1 MPYFRILLPFLA
13 LCLNIL
19 LQITAYKYLV
29 KSRLLKS
36 EYFGFAWGCL
46 VLLIFEFIVYQK
58 LPKNGLSL
66 LCADLII
73 YGCLSYGF
81 FTFINMGET
90 ARRIRLLRE
99 LYESPAG
106 LTKEQVLEAYSAGT
120 IVNQRLERLLN
131 NHQIVLRDGR
141 YYAGKPLMF
150 FISKAILFMKMV
162 VFGKASEFN
171 E

>member
-1 MPYFRILLPFLA
+1 MSYLRIFLPFLS

-29 KSRLLKS
+29 KNRLLKS
-36 EYFGFAWGCL
+36 EYFGFACGGL

-58 LPKNGLSL
+58 FPKDGFFLLS
-66 LCADLII
+66 ADLII
-73 YGCLSYGF
+73 YGCLSYGY
-81 FTFINMGET
+81 FTFVNMGET

-99 LYESPAG
+99 LYESCGG
-106 LTKEQVLEAYSAGT
+106 LTKEQVLGAYSAEN

-141 YYAGKPLMF
+141 YYAGKPLML
-150 FISKAILFMKMV
+150 FISKAILFMKLL